1 MKIQLSYEIVK
12 EEISLLSRR
21 KDEVSKNIELMVN
34 YNQGLI
40 VGQTDERYKQFN
52 DLGLI
57 LIEGL
62 IFADILE
69 HYSNITKAT
78 KTPIQFGENVR

>member
-21 KDEVSKNIELMVN
+21 KDEVNKNIELMVN
-34 YNQGLI
+34 YNQGLT
-40 VGQTDERYKQFN
+40 VGQAFERYKQFD

-57 LIEGL
+57 LIEGPILL
-62 IFADILE
+62 I
-69 HYSNITKAT
+69 Y
-78 KTPIQFGENVR
+78 